1 MSSSM
6 PALGILSN
14 SLATPT
20 QLATSSSSLD
30 GIPADLETSIRY
42 AGVRLTQAA
51 GVLLRLPQDI
61 ISQAIVFFT
70 RFWIGPEGGSLA
82 IHGAK
87 DISAASIY
95 IAGKLSLTPV
105 SPRSVINVYTFL
117 LSPKSSPLRFVN
129 PAGPPPRADPEN
141 YYVSE
146 GTYQSERVALMK
158 MESAILRT
166 LGFDTHVA
174 IPHPIAFTYLQTLGS
189 STPAAVKRTIEHLN
203 TALLSPQ
210 LLYVTHQPNAIA
222 VAAIYLAARE
232 TGVKL
237 LDCEWWEVFDVD
249 REELGFLVVAM
260 RSMEAF
266 AQAEE
271 EKWNGRPL
279 PLTVAD
285 VQREIERRKIMEE
298 EG

>member
-1 MSSSM
+1 M

-82 IHGAK
+82 IHGA
-87 DISAASIY
+87 
-95 IAGKLSLTPV
+95 
-105 SPRSVINVYTFL
+105 
-117 LSPKSSPLRFVN
+117 KSSPLRFVN

-237 LDCEWWEVFDVD
+237 VDCEWWEVFDVD